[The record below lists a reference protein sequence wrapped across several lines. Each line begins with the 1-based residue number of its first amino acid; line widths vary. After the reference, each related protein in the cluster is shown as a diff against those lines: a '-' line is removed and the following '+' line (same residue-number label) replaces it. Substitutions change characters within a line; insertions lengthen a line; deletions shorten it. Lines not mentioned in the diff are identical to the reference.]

1 MHASMLL
8 SLHLDKCYQEE
19 EEEAEEASVC
29 AVGKT
34 LTIKAVTACVP
45 AWMIDRVFD
54 IESGVK

>member
-8 SLHLDKCYQEE
+8 SLGGVHLDKCYQ
-19 EEEAEEASVC
+19 EEAEEASVC